1 MASSQPEPPSLED
14 MIEHASIS
22 RETAGQE
29 PAAGVNMPDSMSK
42 KRDMTVDDVFKEMNR
57 HPLFMTS
64 LPDPDDKEANEY
76 LDAIKALA
84 YEGTRA
90 EIAENFKTQ
99 GNEAVAE
106 KRWVDAREFYSKAL
120 AALKGPKVPV
130 QEAEGDPEHKV
141 VEIDDEEAEEER
153 ERKLEETSAAN
164 RARVQLEM
172 SISALLRRTATA
184 RHLLMMTCR
193 ELWLLQSRLCYR
205 AQAQPK
211 ECESVVPCRDR
222 MSSSGQAA

>member
-1 MASSQPEPPSLED
+1 MAASSQPAPPSVD
-14 MIEHASIS
+14 QMIENAAKFQDAEI
-22 RETAGQE
+22 RGQ
-29 PAAGVNMPDSMSK
+29 PVGVNMPESMAK
-42 KRDMTVDDVFKEMNR
+42 KRDMTADDVFKEMNR

-90 EIAENFKTQ
+90 EIAENFKNQ

-130 QEAEGDPEHKV
+130 QESEDDPEHRV
-141 VEIDDEEAEEER
+141 VEIDDEAEEER
-153 ERKLEETSAAN
+153 ERKLEETCAAN

-172 SISALLRRTATA
+172 SSSALF
-184 RHLLMMTCR
+184 
-193 ELWLLQSRLCYR
+193 
-205 AQAQPK
+205 
-211 ECESVVPCRDR
+211 
-222 MSSSGQAA
+222 